1 MWEQFPIFFTIV
13 VFRESLLDLM
23 AILTP
28 SPWEGVKQR
37 LEPWKKRTEEV
48 QEAFQKDITWSGSC
62 MYLYK

>member
-48 QEAFQKDITWSGSC
+48 QEAFQKDIT
-62 MYLYK
+62 